1 MFERCFSAGKETKVF
16 IFILLD
22 TRKLANVVFDK
33 MLKLIKKNKKS
44 IKSLKKETLNSN
56 TTESKTKQVSK
67 TMFLLNRIKNR

>member
-1 MFERCFSAGKETKVF
+1 MFKCCFSAGKEIVL

-22 TRKLANVVFDK
+22 TRKLANVVFEK

-67 TMFLLNRIKNR
+67 TMFLLNKIKNR

>member
-1 MFERCFSAGKETKVF
+1 MFKCCFSAGKEIKVL

-22 TRKLANVVFDK
+22 TRKLANVVFEK

-67 TMFLLNRIKNR
+67 TMFLLNKIKNR

>member
-1 MFERCFSAGKETKVF
+1 MFKRCFSAGKETKVL

-22 TRKLANVVFDK
+22 TRKLANVVFEK

-67 TMFLLNRIKNR
+67 TMFLLNKIKNR